1 MRGVKKGAEGKAS
14 EKRHCAHVAPSP
26 GLVHQQHL
34 PASAGARS
42 VHPSRPPSPEPA
54 SRSRPRSLHR
64 RAASLLRGA
73 TAGAA
78 CSQCRPRRR
87 PMSEAQSPQT
97 REQREWG
104 EKGRSNQ
111 MKGAPACGGRVVMG
125 ISNTLQFIQR
135 CAPRTQQS
143 PGHFCTPCCAVLCCA
158 ASPLSWVFS
167 FSNGFVLKTKKRQS
181 DCA

>member
-1 MRGVKKGAEGKAS
+1 VKKGAEGKAS

-78 CSQCRPRRR
+78 CSQCRSRRR

-111 MKGAPACGGRVVMG
+111 MKGAPACGTCSDGNIKHPPIYSEV
-125 ISNTLQFIQR
+125 
-135 CAPRTQQS
+135 CS
-143 PGHFCTPCCAVLCCA
+143 PYAAESRAFLHTVLCCA

-167 FSNGFVLKTKKRQS
+167 FCNGFVLKTKKRQS